1 MTPPLAPPRHGEG
14 KPAGNDLWVEPAS
27 GIHEA
32 PAAVEADHQTSRIGA
47 SPLPMGEE
55 QGVGSDLPSVDLS
68 RFHHLLAELDP
79 MRCSG
84 RVVQVIGLTVEAVGL
99 TCQLGEICHILPQG
113 ASRAEPVMAEVV
125 GFRDDR
131 VVLMPLGE
139 MAGIAPGNEVVA
151 TGAGFSVV
159 VGPQLVGRIVD
170 GLGRPI
176 DGKGPISGR
185 RFGVGQAPPAAL
197 LRQRISQPLPTGV
210 RVIDSVLTCGKGQR
224 LGIFAGSGVGKS
236 TLLGMIARGVEADVN
251 VIALI
256 GERGREVREFIERD
270 LGPEGMARSVVVVS
284 TSDQPALVRV
294 KGAWVAT
301 SIAEYFRDQ
310 GMHVSFLMD
319 SVTRF
324 AMAQREIGLT
334 VGEPPAAKG
343 YTPSVFAL
351 LPKLMERT
359 GASDKGTITGFYT
372 VLVEGDD
379 LQEPITDTVRSILDG
394 HIVLSRELAAENHYP
409 SVDVLASVSRLMSE
423 VAQEEHKQAA
433 GVLREVLAT
442 YANARD
448 LINIGAYAA
457 GSNPAIDYALSV
469 MPKVREFLRQPAA
482 QVADYDTTV
491 RALETIFAA

>member
-1 MTPPLAPPRHGEG
+1 MVALAPP
-14 KPAGNDLWVEPAS
+14 
-27 GIHEA
+27 
-32 PAAVEADHQTSRIGA
+32 EADTGQR
-47 SPLPMGEE
+47 EE
-55 QGVGSDLPSVDLS
+55 VDLS
-68 RFHHLLAELDP
+68 RFHQLLTELDP

-99 TCQLGEICHILPQG
+99 SCQMAEICHIYPKSG
-113 ASRAEPVMAEVV
+113 SHAEPIIAEVV

-131 VVLMPLGE
+131 VLLMPLGE
-139 MAGIAPGNEVVA
+139 MAGIAPGNEVIA
-151 TGAGFSVV
+151 TGAGFTIV
-159 VGPQLVGRIVD
+159 VGPALIGRIVD
-170 GLGRPI
+170 GLGRPM
-176 DGKGPISGR
+176 DGKGPITGR
-185 RFGVGQAPPAAL
+185 RFSVGNAPPAAL
-197 LRQRISQPLPTGV
+197 LRQRITEPLATGV
-210 RVIDSVLTCGKGQR
+210 RAIDGLLTCGKGQR

-236 TLLGMIARGVEADVN
+236 TLLGMVSRGVSADVN

-270 LGPEGMARSVVVVS
+270 LGPEGLQRSVVVVS

-310 GMHVSFLMD
+310 GHHVSFLMD

-334 VGEPPAAKG
+334 VGEPPASKG

-359 GASDKGTITGFYT
+359 GAAEKGTVTGFYT

-394 HIVLSRELAAENHYP
+394 HIVLTRELAAENHYP
-409 SVDVLASVSRLMSE
+409 AIDVLGSISRLMNE
-423 VAQEEHKQAA
+423 IAEDEHKQAA

-448 LINIGAYAA
+448 LINIGAYVA
-457 GSNPAIDYALSV
+457 GSNPAIDYALAV
-469 MPKVREFLRQPAA
+469 MPRIREFLRQPATEI
-482 QVADYDTTV
+482 VGYDETV
-491 RALETIFAA
+491 EGLRAIFGDDGSGGGNG